1 MDDYKR
7 ALYMEA
13 HRRLDA
19 EEDSCVCIALKNAL
33 VREGMP
39 THVAYDMKTYL
50 FSEFM
55 QLYDGYE
62 WRRNGSSSPIP
73 TYSKMWWGSFW
84 KEPRLHALDCILRDW
99 P

>member
-13 HRRLDA
+13 HRRLA
-19 EEDSCVCIALKNAL
+19 AGEDNFVCVALKNAL
-33 VREGMP
+33 AIEGMP
-39 THVAYDMKTYL
+39 THVAHHMVTYL

-62 WRRNGSSSPIP
+62 WRRNGSSSP
-73 TYSKMWWGSFW
+73 TYAYTNMWWEPFW
-84 KEPRLHALDCILRDW
+84 QEPRVSALDCILRD
-99 P
+99 